1 MATDRRIVRTRK
13 ALSEAIISLT
23 LTSGYENVLVKD
35 ITRYADVGY
44 ATFYR
49 HFKSKDEL
57 LRYALKYALERLQE
71 AVEPMDNL
79 YDEAVAMY
87 NDVRKRRSFYQV
99 YLQLSHDNEIR
110 QEILQD
116 VVELFLRRYKSHDG
130 SCIPMEVAVNHVIA
144 SAGELMRWYLDHM
157 EEYSPE
163 QVAAIHC
170 ELVLNSVISVAVEPR
185 EEWLRRYPDYHR
197 RLQKDS
203 PESAAGSTM

>member
-13 ALSEAIISLT
+13 ALSEAIINLT

-57 LRYALKYALERLQE
+57 LRYAMKDSLEQLKQ

-87 NDVRKRRSFYQV
+87 THIRKRRSFYQV
-99 YLQLSHDNEIR
+99 FLQLSQDNELR

-116 VVELFLRRYKSHDG
+116 MAELFLRRYKSHDD
-130 SCIPMEVAVNHVIA
+130 SSIPMEVSVNHVIA
-144 SAGELMRWYLDHM
+144 SSNELVRWYLDHM

-163 QVAAIHC
+163 RVAAMHC
-170 ELVLNSVISVAVEPR
+170 DLVLKSVVSVAVEPR
-185 EEWLRRYPDYHR
+185 EEWLNRYPDYHR
-197 RLQKDS
+197 HLQ
-203 PESAAGSTM
+203 